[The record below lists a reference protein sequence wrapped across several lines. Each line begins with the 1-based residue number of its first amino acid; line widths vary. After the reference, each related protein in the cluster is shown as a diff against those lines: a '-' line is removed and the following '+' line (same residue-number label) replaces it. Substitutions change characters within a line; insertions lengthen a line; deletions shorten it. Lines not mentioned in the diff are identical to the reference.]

1 LAELIWKLAF
11 PKWEFDDASPR
22 GGLGEAG
29 TSGIVRAIANA
40 VFAATG
46 IDCGN
51 TQATVSPDNLGQTR
65 RNDMIRKAKAVW
77 QGTGRD
83 GNGQLSSDSGVLAET
98 PYSFKTRF
106 ENEKGTNPEEL
117 IAAAHAG
124 CFTMALAFGLQ
135 AAGFT
140 PTELSTEA
148 AVTLEPEGKGFRI
161 SKSALTL
168 RGKVPNVDDAG
179 FARIAGE
186 AEKNCPVSK
195 VLNATI
201 TLDAKLI

>member
-1 LAELIWKLAF
+1 
-11 PKWEFDDASPR
+11 
-22 GGLGEAG
+22 
-29 TSGIVRAIANA
+29 
-40 VFAATG
+40 
-46 IDCGN
+46 
-51 TQATVSPDNLGQTR
+51 
-65 RNDMIRKAKAVW
+65 MIRKAKAVW
-77 QGTGRD
+77 RGTGRAGS
-83 GNGQLSSDSGVLAET
+83 GNLSTDSGVLADT

-124 CFTMALAFGLQ
+124 CFTMALAFQLQ

-148 AVTLEPEGKGFRI
+148 AVSLDPEGQGFRI
-161 SKSALTL
+161 SRSALTL
-168 RGKVPNVDDAG
+168 RGSVPNLDEATFTRLAG
-179 FARIAGE
+179 V

-195 VLNATI
+195 VLNAEI